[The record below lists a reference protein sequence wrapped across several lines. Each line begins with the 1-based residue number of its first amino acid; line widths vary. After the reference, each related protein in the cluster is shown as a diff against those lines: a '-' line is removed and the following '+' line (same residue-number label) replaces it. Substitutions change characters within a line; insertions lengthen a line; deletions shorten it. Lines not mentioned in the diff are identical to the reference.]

1 MFDLHIYIDGIDGTG
16 KTTLVKMLRDA
27 GYKNVYDRSILTQM
41 SLVPI
46 KDLPSEI
53 LDNNIIIKQIQK
65 IKEIYP
71 VEELK
76 TNRDVMTKLNLDG
89 SDEVETDNNGN
100 SNVVYFIL
108 DAEVETCLDRL
119 SKREKETGIGLNA
132 WDSGESIRYFKSK
145 YLYIAY
151 KYRIP
156 VIDTNN
162 KTVHQVYNNLLDF
175 IEGRTFY
182 NPHFNYVQI
191 LDNDEFNPDAL
202 ELEWLHLG
210 ISRILYSDGNLVVH
224 LGNKLFNIKKYQKK
238 VLGIIATN
246 NLNKFITDIR
256 IGDKNMTNK

>member
-27 GYKNVYDRSILTQM
+27 GYKNVHDRSILTQM

-65 IKEIYP
+65 VKEIYP
-71 VEELK
+71 AEELK

-89 SDEVETDNNGN
+89 YDDLQNDNTGN
-100 SNVVYFIL
+100 SNAVYFIL
-108 DAEVETCLDRL
+108 DAEVQTCLNRL
-119 SKREKETGIGLNA
+119 SQRVKETGIELNA
-132 WDSGESIRYFKSK
+132 WDSEESICYFKSK
-145 YLYIAY
+145 YIYLGY

-156 VIDTNN
+156 IIDTNN
-162 KTVHQVYNNLLDF
+162 KTLDEVYNNLLDL

-182 NPHFNYVQI
+182 DPHFDYVQI
-191 LDNDEFNPDAL
+191 MAGDDFNPDAL

-224 LGNKLFNIKKYQKK
+224 LGTKLFSVRKYQKK
-238 VLGIIATN
+238 VLSTIAKNSLDKFTN
-246 NLNKFITDIR
+246 DIR
-256 IGDKNMTNK
+256 IKDKNINK